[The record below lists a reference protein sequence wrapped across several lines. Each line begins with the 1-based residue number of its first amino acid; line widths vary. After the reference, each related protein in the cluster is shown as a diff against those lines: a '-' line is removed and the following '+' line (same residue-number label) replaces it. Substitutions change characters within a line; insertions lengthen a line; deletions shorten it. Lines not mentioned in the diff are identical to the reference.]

1 MTLKKIFSGLLLA
14 AVAILNAPACT
25 NLIVG
30 KNASTDGSVIISY
43 SADSYGM
50 FGFLYH
56 SPAGTHEKGEMV
68 DIYDW
73 ENGKYRG
80 QIPQVSQTYNVV
92 GNINENQVSIGE
104 TTFGGRRELV
114 NTETE
119 TAIID
124 YGSLIY
130 VTLQR
135 ARSAREAIKIM
146 TDLVRDY
153 GYGSGGESFTIAD
166 PNEVWIME
174 MIGKGTGVKGAVW
187 VAVRI
192 PDDCISGHA
201 NQSRIHK
208 FDLNDKENVQYA
220 SDVISFAREKGYF
233 DGVNRDFDFANAYNP
248 IDFGG
253 LRACEARVWSYFNR
267 YTDRGSEFLPYIEG
281 KSSEPMPLYV
291 KPNKQLSVRDVQNM
305 MRDHYEGT
313 PLDITQDAG
322 AGIYHSPYRLSPLSF
337 EVDGQRYFNERPIST
352 QQSAWVFVSQLRSNL
367 PDPVGGILWFGTD
380 DANMTVFTPIYCCTS
395 IVPDVYKDGIDGAG
409 ATSFSFNS
417 AFWVM
422 NWVANMVYPRYD
434 LMIDDVRAIQNDLEG
449 NYFTSQQSVEDAAV
463 KLLQTD
469 QQQGRDFLTRY
480 SVMVSE
486 NAIETWRQLG
496 QYLVVKYNDGVVKQ
510 MPQDNLIGSRTK
522 QPERPLVRPG
532 FPEEFK
538 KQIARETGDRYK
550 VYEVQGK

>member
-1 MTLKKIFSGLLLA
+1 MIVKKLLLGVLMASA
-14 AVAILNAPACT
+14 ATFNALACT

-30 KNASTDGSVIISY
+30 KNASADGSVLISY

-56 SPAGTHEKGEMV
+56 SPAGKHEKGEMMDV
-68 DIYDW
+68 INW
-73 ENGKYRG
+73 ENGRHMG
-80 QIPQVSQTYNVV
+80 QIAQAEQTYNVV

-104 TTFGGRRELV
+104 TTFGGRHELV
-114 NTETE
+114 DTT
-119 TAIID
+119 TGIID

-130 VTLQR
+130 IALQR
-135 ARSAREAIKIM
+135 SRTAREAIQIM
-146 TDLVRDY
+146 TDLVREY
-153 GYGSGGESFTIAD
+153 GYASGGESFTIAD

-174 MIGKGTGVKGAVW
+174 MIGKGPGIRGAVW

-192 PDDCISGHA
+192 PDDCIAAHA

-208 FDLNDKENVQYA
+208 FNLNDKENVLYA

-233 DGVNRDFDFANAYNP
+233 DGVNSEFDFANAYNP

-253 LRACEARVWSYFNR
+253 LRACESRVWSYFNR
-267 YTDRGSEFLPYIEG
+267 FTDRGSEFLPYIEG

-291 KPNKQLSVRDVQNM
+291 KPNRKLSVRDVQDM

-313 PLDITQDAG
+313 PLDITQDVG
-322 AGIYHSPYRLSPLSF
+322 AGIYHSPYRLSPLTF
-337 EVDGQRYFNERPIST
+337 EADGQKYFNERPIST
-352 QQSAWVFVSQLRSNL
+352 QQSAWVFVSQLRQNL
-367 PDPVGGILWFGTD
+367 PDAVGGILWFGTD
-380 DANMTVFTPIYCCTS
+380 DANMTVYTPIYCCTD

-409 ATSFSFNS
+409 ETSFSFNS

-434 LMIDDVRAIQNDLEG
+434 LMIDDVRAIQSGLED
-449 NYFTSQQSVEDAAV
+449 NYFASQKSVEDAAV
-463 KLLQTD
+463 KLLESD
-469 QQQGRDFLTRY
+469 PEAGRAFLTQY
-480 SVMVSE
+480 SVSVSE
-486 NAIETWRQLG
+486 DAISTWRKLG
-496 QYLVVKYNDGVVKQ
+496 EYLVVKYNDGVIKR
-510 MPQDNLIGSRTK
+510 MPADNLIGRSTK

-538 KQIARETGDRYK
+538 KEIARQTGDRYK
-550 VYEVQGK
+550 VYDITNP